1 MEGVLILITFIYAI
15 FILMTKPKVISI
27 VGPTASGKSAL
38 AIDLALIFNGEVI
51 SADSRQVY
59 RELDLGSGKV
69 TTKEMKGVPHHL
81 LNVANLDYI
90 YTGADFIK
98 DANLAISDILNRE
111 KLPIIAGGTFFY
123 IELLKGESQSAPVE
137 PNPTLRAELEQ
148 LSDEQLFA
156 KLNNLDPER
165 AQSIDS
171 KNRRRLVRA
180 LEIIDSLGKVPTISK
195 KESDFDFLTIGI
207 RIDKDILK
215 QRIEQRLSDR
225 LEKGMVEEVENL
237 LKNGISPVR
246 LHDLGL
252 EYRYITE
259 YLEGK
264 ITYEKMKEK
273 IVIKSLQFAKRQ
285 YTWLK
290 RDKSIV
296 WFDFP
301 VTLNK
306 IENTVNNFL
315 AITE

>member
-1 MEGVLILITFIYAI
+1 MA
-15 FILMTKPKVISI
+15 KPKVISI

-38 AIDLALIFNGEVI
+38 AVDLALLFNGEVI

-69 TTKEMKGVPHHL
+69 TIEEMKGIPHHL
-81 LNVANLDYI
+81 LDVANLDYI

-98 DANLAISDILNRE
+98 DANSAIFDILKRE

-156 KLNNLDPER
+156 KLNTLDPER

-171 KNRRRLVRA
+171 KNCRRLIRA

-195 KESDFDFLTIGI
+195 KESNYDFLTIGI
-207 RIDKDILK
+207 KIDKDLLK

-237 LKNGISPVR
+237 LKNGISPAR

-290 RDKSIV
+290 RDKSII

-301 VTLNK
+301 ITLDK
-306 IENTVNNFL
+306 VENTVKNFL